1 MKISGYPMDARF
13 FINGQ
18 LLLVMD
24 RADVVIVG
32 AGAAGLMAAIWAAR
46 SSGDLRIVIVDGA
59 KSIGAKI
66 LVAGGGRCN
75 VTHERVLPKDY
86 AGGSRNTIKKVLK
99 AWSAGDTIALFE
111 ELGVE
116 LKCEDTGKMF
126 PVTDS
131 SKTVLNALLNEC
143 ARLGVE
149 IVHPWRV
156 MSIEKRGDGFEV
168 RSQEGAI
175 STARVVIA
183 TGGMALPKSG
193 SDGAGYRLAKSL
205 GHRVTDR
212 IEPALVP
219 MVVGSGSK
227 WITELSGIAARVSIE
242 VRSGSGKRIAR
253 FTNDLLCT
261 HFGLSGPGALDVSR
275 WYFDAKLDD
284 PKAKLVVNWVGDG
297 SFEQWDAQLQDVGKQ
312 SVGGYLR
319 SVIPDRLGRMLCAR
333 CGIDPS
339 SAGHA
344 MTRDQ
349 RRALAHVLIECE
361 IEIAGNR
368 GFTHA
373 EVTAGGVPID
383 EVEVST
389 MRSRVCE
396 GVWIVGEILDVDGR
410 IGGFNFQ
417 WAWSNG
423 YIAGR
428 SIGESM

>member
-1 MKISGYPMDARF
+1 MS
-13 FINGQ
+13 
-18 LLLVMD
+18 
-24 RADVVIVG
+24 
-32 AGAAGLMAAIWAAR
+32 AIWAAR

-75 VTHERVLPKDY
+75 VTHEKVVPKDY

-99 AWSAGDTIALFE
+99 AWSAADTIVFFE

-156 MSIEKRGDGFEV
+156 MSIEKCDDGFEV
-168 RSQEGAI
+168 RSQDDSI
-175 STARVVIA
+175 RTARVVIA

-193 SDGAGYRLAKSL
+193 SDGAGYRLVKSF
-205 GHRVTDR
+205 GHTVTER

-219 MVVGSGSK
+219 MVTASGSK

-242 VRSGSGKRIAR
+242 VQTGTGKRLVR

-284 PKAKLVVNWVGDG
+284 PKAKLIVNWVGEG
-297 SFEQWDAQLQDVGKQ
+297 SFDAWDAKLQEIGKQ

-333 CGIDPS
+333 CGIEPTG
-339 SAGHA
+339 AGHL

-349 RRALAHVLIECE
+349 RRALAHMLVECE
-361 IEIAGNR
+361 IDIAGNR
-368 GFTHA
+368 GFTFA
-373 EVTAGGVPID
+373 EVTAGGVPMD
-383 EVEVST
+383 EVDVST

-417 WAWSNG
+417 WAWSTG
-423 YIAGR
+423 VIAGR
-428 SIGESM
+428 SIGGG

>member
-1 MKISGYPMDARF
+1 
-13 FINGQ
+13 
-18 LLLVMD
+18 MD

-32 AGAAGLMAAIWAAR
+32 AGAAGLMTAIWAAR
-46 SSGDLRIVIVDGA
+46 SSGDLRIVVVDGA

-75 VTHERVLPKDY
+75 VTHEKVVPKDY

-99 AWSAGDTIALFE
+99 AWSAADTIAFFE
-111 ELGVE
+111 ELGVV

-156 MSIEKRGDGFEV
+156 MSIEKMGDGFEV
-168 RSQEGAI
+168 RSQEDAI

-193 SDGAGYRLAKSL
+193 SDGAGYRLAKSF
-205 GHRVTDR
+205 GHTVTER

-219 MVVGSGSK
+219 MVTASGSK

-242 VRSGSGKRIAR
+242 VQTGTGKRIVR

-275 WYFDAKLDD
+275 WYFDAKHDD
-284 PKAKLVVNWVGDG
+284 PKAKLIVNWVGEG
-297 SFEQWDAQLQDVGKQ
+297 SFDAWDAKLQEIGKQ

-333 CGIDPS
+333 CGIDPTG
-339 SAGHA
+339 AGHS

-349 RRALAHVLIECE
+349 RRALAHMLVECE

-368 GFTHA
+368 GFTFA

-383 EVEVST
+383 EVDVST

-428 SIGESM
+428 SIGGG